1 MLLPLFKQFQYYTK
15 NEEEN
20 ITETNKRKQKKG
32 NKRKQKKGNKRKQKK
47 GNKQSKNIE
56 EKKEKNKLFY
66 YVKSVGRIVIFSNYV
81 SILTKQRSNLNQ
93 QDQSCQ

>member
-1 MLLPLFKQFQYYTK
+1 MNRNESGRFGALKSDSTHQYYTK

-20 ITETNKRKQKKG
+20 ITET
-32 NKRKQKKGNKRKQKK
+32 NKRKQKK

>member
-20 ITETNKRKQKKG
+20 ITET

>member
-1 MLLPLFKQFQYYTK
+1 LLLPLFKQFQYYTK

-20 ITETNKRKQKKG
+20 ITET

>member
-1 MLLPLFKQFQYYTK
+1 MIVRLIGWHFKQFQYYTK

-32 NKRKQKKGNKRKQKK
+32 NK
-47 GNKQSKNIE
+47 QSKNIE
-56 EKKEKNKLFY
+56 EKNEKNKLFY
-66 YVKSVGRIVIFSNYV
+66 YVKPVGRIVIFSNYV